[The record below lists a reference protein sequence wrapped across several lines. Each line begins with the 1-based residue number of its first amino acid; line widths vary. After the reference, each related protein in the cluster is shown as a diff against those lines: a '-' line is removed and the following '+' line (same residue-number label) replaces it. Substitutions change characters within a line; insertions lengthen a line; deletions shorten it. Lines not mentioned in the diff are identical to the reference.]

1 MGCIVIPCPTQSS
14 PANIVSTLTTQ
25 LLYMWPLNRSPVSV
39 GYNSHG
45 VIFLAHR
52 TEHTAVS
59 ALELARVDEIHG
71 VNLVRGNPRKPDSS
85 QLDCKFVHADSLEKT
100 DGNLIYIHQKLNN
113 VLFPHPGFSAHR
125 CDQSSSKE
133 RVRYKQEWLQCSTK
147 KGNGMGLTPTAP
159 PWYVNGR
166 LERRGHTR
174 GYAGTL
180 KV

>member
-25 LLYMWPLNRSPVSV
+25 LLYMWPRSPVSV

-85 QLDCKFVHADSLEKT
+85 QLDCKFVHADSLRKNRRKSNIHSSEAQQRSVSSSRLFRSPLRPKLIERAGQVQT
-100 DGNLIYIHQKLNN
+100 GVGAVFHKRGGRDGTN
-113 VLFPHPGFSAHR
+113 AHR
-125 CDQSSSKE
+125 AALVC
-133 RVRYKQEWLQCSTK
+133 
-147 KGNGMGLTPTAP
+147 
-159 PWYVNGR
+159 
-166 LERRGHTR
+166 
-174 GYAGTL
+174 
-180 KV
+180 